1 MTVFSFISDSCI
13 SDRTLKLAKFPVKPF
28 VSFQFIAQMI
38 YMVIMFLVGF
48 CFPPHYIK
56 IFIISCSKRCLN
68 VCKLRRVIFEMWHKN
83 VYFYFFD
90 SEKKNIALACALTIN
105 VSFKKGFIGLEP
117 NTFCSCWYLQK
128 PTHRSCRAH
137 YLTVIVVYDFWLG
150 MLPFV
155 YFTF

>member
-56 IFIISCSKRCLN
+56 IFYHFMFQKMPECLQ
-68 VCKLRRVIFEMWHKN
+68 V
-83 VYFYFFD
+83 
-90 SEKKNIALACALTIN
+90 EKSNI
-105 VSFKKGFIGLEP
+105 
-117 NTFCSCWYLQK
+117 
-128 PTHRSCRAH
+128 
-137 YLTVIVVYDFWLG
+137 
-150 MLPFV
+150 
-155 YFTF
+155 